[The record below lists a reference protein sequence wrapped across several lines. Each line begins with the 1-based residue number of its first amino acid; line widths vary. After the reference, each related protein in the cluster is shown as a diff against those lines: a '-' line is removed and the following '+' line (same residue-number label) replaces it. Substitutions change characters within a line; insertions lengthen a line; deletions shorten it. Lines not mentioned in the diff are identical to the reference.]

1 MDRTIYYIRGS
12 KIRFLLGLIVVFFII
27 LVAAY
32 IVAQNANNETYVAVN
47 DGQFQV
53 KIAETESEKQ
63 VGLSETE
70 SLPENEGMLFLFDEP
85 DYYSFWMRDMKFP
98 IDIIFINGNKV
109 TTIISNALPPS
120 QTDGSL
126 TTFQPKEKSDKV
138 LEVNAGIAQKYN
150 IQEGSIIDINNL

>member
-1 MDRTIYYIRGS
+1 MDRSIYYIRGS
-12 KIRFLLGLIVVFFII
+12 KIRFLLGLIVVIFIV
-27 LVAAY
+27 LVGIY
-32 IVAQNANNETYVAVN
+32 VIAQNTSSEKFVAIN
-47 DGQFQV
+47 DNKFQV
-53 KIAETESEKQ
+53 KVAETDTEKQ
-63 VGLSETE
+63 IGLSKTE

-85 DYYSFWMRDMKFP
+85 DFYAFWMRDMKFP

-120 QTDGSL
+120 QTNGSL

-150 IQEGSIIDINNL
+150 IQEGSVIDLNNL